1 MGPPWS
7 ISLGIGGD
15 FACGN
20 DSLSAVRIQWRGKR
34 KTGKGK
40 SFPLIDQAN
49 LFYLH
54 PRNSVL
60 LFNTLNRKIFQGG
73 DEGVTERYECNTF
86 TAGGS
91 ILGVPTSI
99 HPVR

>member
-49 LFYLH
+49 LFYLLYK
-54 PRNSVL
+54 NVVL
-60 LFNTLNRKIFQGG
+60 LSGKLQV
-73 DEGVTERYECNTF
+73 E
-86 TAGGS
+86 
-91 ILGVPTSI
+91 
-99 HPVR
+99 